1 MAGPG
6 RLREEKIAEVGRT
19 DTILWAIYCVR
30 SNCIK
35 DPLAFGLHLRR
46 KKDRKHGVAGTIKSD
61 CTEFLLIVVL

>member
-1 MAGPG
+1 M
-6 RLREEKIAEVGRT
+6 GRT

-35 DPLAFGLHLRR
+35 EPLAFGLHLRR
-46 KKDRKHGVAGTIKSD
+46 KKNRRHGVAGTIKSD